1 MAKQQVHI
9 SSDHTSFRC
18 VSSMRHTTLRI
29 FSGAA
34 PLLSPGYIPIL
45 CARKDCLLIYSSRAP
60 YGSFDLPKDEVMV
73 VSVIIQ
79 EFGGPCFTCVTQR
92 KFFLQKAVKG
102 NVMKPASNIERSDS
116 PMTTT
121 PTLCTRIDQMCSWP
135 TNTGHAALLVK
146 RSTRGCG
153 ASYFLRRRLP

>member
-34 PLLSPGYIPIL
+34 PLLSPGHIPVL

-60 YGSFDLPKDEVMV
+60 YGSFHLPKDEVMV

-79 EFGGPCFTCVTQR
+79 EFGGPCYRCVTQR
-92 KFFLQKAVKG
+92 KKCLQKAV
-102 NVMKPASNIERSDS
+102 NIERSDP

-121 PTLCTRIDQMCSWP
+121 PTYAQELIKCVVGPP
-135 TNTGHAALLVK
+135 TPGM
-146 RSTRGCG
+146 
-153 ASYFLRRRLP
+153 RRF